1 MYCTD
6 RLTPCDVDYT
16 WPDWVDYSLCAHGNT
31 RMRRRHFVG
40 LVAGG
45 LLAWPLVAHTQ
56 PSEVP
61 VIGFLSIGSR
71 HAFAPFLAAFHQ
83 GMNAAGYVEGR
94 NVSVEYR
101 WAEGDF
107 DRLRGQASEL
117 AARRVALIA
126 ASGGTA
132 AAKVAANAA
141 PGTPILF
148 VSGFDPVQFGLV
160 ASLSRPGGNATG
172 LSLYTTELVAKRLEF
187 IRELTPKAAKI
198 AMLVNPTGVVSEIEK
213 KELMDAA
220 QSVGLQTHVFAASS
234 ESEFATAFA
243 AAKEQGAEGLLVS
256 ADPFFTSKRAQI
268 VQLAASHALPAV
280 YPWREYPMAGGLMSY
295 GPSITDAYQKIGG
308 YAGRILAGAKP
319 GDLPVQVPTK
329 FELVINVKA
338 AQGLGVSVSP
348 WLRAR
353 ADEVIE

>member
-1 MYCTD
+1 
-6 RLTPCDVDYT
+6 
-16 WPDWVDYSLCAHGNT
+16 
-31 RMRRRHFVG
+31 MRRRQFVG

-45 LLAWPLVAHTQ
+45 LFAWPLVAHAQ

-61 VIGFLSIGSR
+61 VVGFLSIGSQ
-71 HAFAPFLAAFHQ
+71 HAFAPFLAAFHR
-83 GMNAAGYVEGR
+83 GMNAAGYVEGG

-107 DRLRGQASEL
+107 DRLRQQALEL
-117 AARRVALIA
+117 AGRRVALIV

-132 AAKVAANAA
+132 AAKVAASAA

-172 LSLYTTELVAKRLEF
+172 LSLHTTELVAKRLEF
-187 IRELTPKAAKI
+187 ICELTPKATKI

-220 QSVGLQTHVFAASS
+220 QPVGLQTHVFAVSS
-234 ESEFATAFA
+234 ESDFA
-243 AAKEQGAEGLLVS
+243 AAFASAKEHGAEGLLVS

-308 YAGRILAGAKP
+308 YAGRVLAGAKP
-319 GDLPVQVPTK
+319 ADLPVQVPTK
-329 FELVINVKA
+329 FELIINMKT
-338 AQGLGVSVSP
+338 AQALGISVSP